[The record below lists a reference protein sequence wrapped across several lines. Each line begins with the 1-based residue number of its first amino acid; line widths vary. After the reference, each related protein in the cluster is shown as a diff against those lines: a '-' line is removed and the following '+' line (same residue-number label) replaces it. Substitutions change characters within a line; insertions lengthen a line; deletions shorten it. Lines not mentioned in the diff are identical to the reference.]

1 MAVPEYRRSISK
13 KEYFYK
19 FKKIEKEILSLL
31 IRDFGIEED
40 STPEWLIKNKRD
52 EILKS
57 LTIISSYISRA
68 DAIYPQNEDIKK
80 ETLLY
85 QARAIQECY
94 VLHDNIQFC
103 SEIFCIKNI
112 NVYTIIANEIKEEVS
127 LLRIWRKGV
136 NKIVFS

>member
-1 MAVPEYRRSISK
+1 MAVPEYRRSVSK

-31 IRDFGIEED
+31 IRDFGIEEN
-40 STPEWLIKNKRD
+40 SAPEWLIKNKRD

-68 DAIYPQNEDIKK
+68 EAIYPQNEDMKK

-103 SEIFCIKNI
+103 SEIFYVKSI
-112 NVYTIIANEIKEEVS
+112 NTYTITANEIKEEVE
-127 LLRIWRKGV
+127 LLRDWRKGI
-136 NKIVFS
+136 NKMVFS